1 MSKVQHPKSSDE
13 ARKLTTSGLVVVK
26 FGAEWCPP
34 CKKIAP
40 VLEELANSQD
50 KYVYVGVDVDEC
62 EEFSGESGIS
72 SIPDVRLFKDGKEIH
87 KFVGF
92 KNADQLKEL
101 YTAHGFC

>member
-1 MSKVQHPKSSDE
+1 M
-13 ARKLTTSGLVVVK
+13 
-26 FGAEWCPP
+26 
-34 CKKIAP
+34 
-40 VLEELANSQD
+40 
-50 KYVYVGVDVDEC
+50 DEC

-92 KNADQLKEL
+92 KNSDQLKEL